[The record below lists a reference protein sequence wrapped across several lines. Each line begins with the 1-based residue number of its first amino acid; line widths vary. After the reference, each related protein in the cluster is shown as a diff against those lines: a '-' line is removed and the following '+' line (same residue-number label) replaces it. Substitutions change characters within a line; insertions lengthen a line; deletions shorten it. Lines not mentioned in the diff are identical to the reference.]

1 MEKQHWELTDD
12 QWERLDLSGVQPAAR
27 WVVHAAARIYAHH
40 TEPWLI
46 GLLVHGSAC
55 KGDFIP
61 GCSDIDLKLY
71 LRDEA
76 FVGPDTGN
84 ILPFALAAAIHRD
97 LAQVDPTPF
106 QYIQC
111 YAERSVP
118 REGQLGPVAG
128 AYHMVLGSLPV
139 PEATSAQLLAAA
151 RTALERL
158 DPYPDYIAKD
168 LLQHGGSRFER
179 VIRFACTD
187 VWPVLYQVL
196 CLQQPDPVQ
205 VWTLPKRQAIALL
218 PPGSLLQST
227 IAGFHA
233 SVTAYYTSARSVER
247 GLQVLQDAVAFFA
260 AARTWWD
267 MQGNLH

>member
-1 MEKQHWELTDD
+1 MAEITEL
-12 QWERLDLSGVQPAAR
+12 EGRGIRSFDLSRVQPDAR
-27 WVVHAAARIYAHH
+27 QVVHAAARIYVHH
-40 TEPWLI
+40 TAPWLI

-76 FVGPDTGN
+76 FIGPASSTN
-84 ILPFALAAAIHRD
+84 LPFTLAAAIQRD
-97 LAQVDPTPF
+97 LARVDPTPF

-128 AYHMVLGSLPV
+128 AYHVVLGHMPV
-139 PEATSAQLLAAA
+139 PEATADQLRAAA
-151 RTALERL
+151 RAALERL

-168 LLQHGGSRFER
+168 LLEHGGGRFER
-179 VIRFACTD
+179 TVRFACTD

-205 VWTLPKRQAIALL
+205 VWTLRKRQAIALL
-218 PPGSLLQST
+218 PSDSPLQKV
-227 IAGFHA
+227 IAGFLA
-233 SVTAYYTSARSVER
+233 NVTTYYTGEPSVER

-267 MQGNLH
+267 EWRNHH